1 MATGLGQ
8 LIRDQAV
15 GLRDLLA
22 GEGGIPTSL
31 EPSQVQLPGAW
42 VSFAQASPETM
53 SAFSLRFNVF
63 LIVPAF
69 DSQLQVMEALAVLL
83 AKALEVIEPEDDQ
96 PITAT
101 AVTLPTNPATPMP
114 AYRVVV
120 DMLADPDS
128 ED

>member
-8 LIRDQAV
+8 AIRDQAV
-15 GLRDLLA
+15 GLRDLLNGQA
-22 GEGGIPTSL
+22 GISTSL

-42 VSFAQASPETM
+42 VSFAQASAETM
-53 SAFSLRFNVF
+53 SGYALRFNVF
-63 LIVPAF
+63 LIVPAYE
-69 DSQLQVMEALAVLL
+69 SQLQVMDALAGLL
-83 AKALEVIEPEDDQ
+83 AKALDVIEPEDDQ

-120 DMLADPDS
+120 DVLAEPES
-128 ED
+128 E

>member
-8 LIRDQAV
+8 LIRDEAV
-15 GLRDLLA
+15 DLRDLLA
-22 GEGGIPTSL
+22 GQGGLPTSL

-53 SAFSLRFNVF
+53 SAYALRFHVF
-63 LIVPAF
+63 LIVPAYE
-69 DSQLQVMEALAVLL
+69 SQLQTMDALAGLL

-101 AVTLPTNPATPMP
+101 TVTLPTYPATPMP
-114 AYRVVV
+114 AYRLVV
-120 DMLADPDS
+120 DVLAEPES
-128 ED
+128 E